1 MMRDRAPPIRRPGP
15 RRGARIVR
23 RGPSFAGA
31 QFERFER
38 RELRTEAEAAVPRRA
53 RRYGPEGA
61 RPRWAMPERRARRG
75 AGPLAYRPAAMSRYC
90 FTIAF
95 AFFSRRLI
103 RECIQ
108 PSV

>member
-1 MMRDRAPPIRRPGP
+1 MGH
-15 RRGARIVR
+15 
-23 RGPSFAGA
+23 AGA
-31 QFERFER
+31 
-38 RELRTEAEAAVPRRA
+38 AGVS
-53 RRYGPEGA
+53 
-61 RPRWAMPERRARRG
+61 RG
-75 AGPLAYRPAAMSRYC
+75 AGPPAYYPAAMSRYC

>member
-1 MMRDRAPPIRRPGP
+1 MGH
-15 RRGARIVR
+15 
-23 RGPSFAGA
+23 AGA
-31 QFERFER
+31 
-38 RELRTEAEAAVPRRA
+38 AGVS
-53 RRYGPEGA
+53 
-61 RPRWAMPERRARRG
+61 RG
-75 AGPLAYRPAAMSRYC
+75 AGPPAYPAAMSRYC